1 MNAFDKKI
9 NNEVLELAKLKQ
21 EKIAEMAKTNN
32 AKAGEELDKE
42 IEEINSK
49 IQKIADDLGVDISEV
64 AGKLDHLDEDEDEG
78 KGQNAMKQT
87 PYLNTKKSETDFF
100 NLLRN
105 SNKSEIAKNWKDNLV
120 KNGVTIVDET
130 LQLPKKIVEDI
141 QTNLLNTND
150 VFPLF
155 RVTSMGALIVS
166 STFESNDEAQVHVE
180 GTVKEVQVATVTTST
195 IDPQLIYMA
204 SQVSE
209 KAKRLTNDYAQL
221 HDLVV
226 KELTQMIVNK
236 VVDLALIEGNGSNGF
251 KAIAT
256 DDREGFVKHISSA
269 TTLVDGI
276 EDAADFVRKQA
287 GVKNLIV
294 TTEQRKAI
302 LKELRALPGNEH
314 TRIKNDDAEIA
325 SEVGVDKLI
334 IYTGTK
340 AIKPTVLVTN
350 AYHVDM
356 ESLSRVE
363 AFEWKTNENAILI
376 ESLSAGHIEK
386 MYGAADITVA
396 TA

>member
-9 NNEVLELAKLKQ
+9 NKEFIELAKLKQ
-21 EKIAEMAKTNN
+21 EKIAEMAKVTN

-42 IEEINSK
+42 IEEINDK

-64 AGKLDHLDEDEDEG
+64 ADKLDHLDDDEG
-78 KGQNAMKQT
+78 KGKNKMTET
-87 PYLNTKKSETDFF
+87 PYLNTKKSEIDFF

-105 SNKSEIAKNWKDNLV
+105 SNKSEIAKNWKDNLI
-120 KNGVTIVDET
+120 KNGLTIVDET

-166 STFESNDEAQVHVE
+166 STFESNDEAQVHIE
-180 GTVKEVQVATVTTST
+180 GTEKKVQVATVTTST

-209 KAKRLTNDYAQL
+209 KAKRLTNDYSQL

-236 VVDLALIEGNGSNGF
+236 VVDLALIEGNGANGF

-256 DDREGFVKHISSA
+256 DDRAEFVNHIVDV

-340 AIKPTVLVTN
+340 AVKPTVLVTN

-363 AFEWKTNENAILI
+363 AFEWRTNENAILI
-376 ESLSAGHIEK
+376 ESLSAGHVEK
-386 MYGAADITVA
+386 MYGAADITIASV
-396 TA
+396 